1 MQITSVERLL
11 VDVPFFEIPERNMAR
26 QHAGWHISEVCRV
39 RTDTGLVGYG
49 ETMPNYTW
57 GRVTDAAVARVQ
69 GKAPAECM
77 WDDGLGAG
85 LQMALFDLVGK
96 AQGVP
101 AYRLLGD
108 KVRDWCP
115 LSWWSVDMP
124 PEDMAAEAQQAAA
137 AGYTAH
143 KQKARPWFDVV
154 EQTRRTSAV
163 VPPTF
168 SLDLDF
174 NGHLG
179 TAAAAVSVLKELDAF
194 ANVKIYETPIPQG
207 DVAGNQRIRS
217 QTRCA
222 IAMHYG
228 SPPIMTALR
237 EQVCDGF
244 VVGGGAAAVRRQAAV
259 AQEANLP
266 FWLQL
271 VGTGITTAFA
281 MHQGAVSSHAQWPAV
296 TCLNMYRHQLLKA
309 PLTVQGG
316 YVRVPEAPGLGVGLT
331 RIRWRRSPRRP
342 ACVLRCL
349 ESMPCG
355 AGMVRLP
362 TSRASDSIARACHVV
377 FGKTQRWGTCRP
389 MNRAHGWT
397 CWLTTAPPSGAT
409 SWRGFN
415 WRQSVATAGNQPGAS
430 PASPARCRSTAEWL
444 IGLDSPCSLC

>member
-194 ANVKIYETPIPQG
+194 ANVKIYESPIPQG

-281 MHQGAVSSHAQWPAV
+281 MHQGAVCSHAQWPAV

-316 YVRVPEAPGLGVGLT
+316 YVRVPEAPGLGVEVDEDALAALAT
-331 RIRWRRSPRRP
+331 ATSLRP
-342 ACVLRCL
+342 ALPGIYALRRWNGEVTYFAGERL
-349 ESMPCG
+349 ESADVPGGYWEDSAMGNLPPYEQGTRLDVLGDDG
-355 AGMVRLP
+355 A
-362 TSRASDSIARACHVV
+362 
-377 FGKTQRWGTCRP
+377 
-389 MNRAHGWT
+389 
-397 CWLTTAPPSGAT
+397 
-409 SWRGFN
+409 
-415 WRQSVATAGNQPGAS
+415 
-430 PASPARCRSTAEWL
+430 AEWRDL
-444 IGLDSPCSLC
+444 LARVQVAPVRSQSGC